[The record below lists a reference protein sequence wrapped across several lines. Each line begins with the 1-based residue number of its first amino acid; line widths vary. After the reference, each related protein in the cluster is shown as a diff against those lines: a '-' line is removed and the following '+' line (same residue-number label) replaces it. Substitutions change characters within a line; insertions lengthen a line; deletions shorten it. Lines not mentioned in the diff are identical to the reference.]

1 MHHKNRFTTAALFL
15 LAGLC
20 LSFGL
25 TSTRAFAGQ
34 ALLSEND
41 GMYPRI
47 VALSHNADAS
57 KNGAIIAS
65 ITSFTGGGHE
75 DIFVSH
81 DQGLSFTLAGQ
92 VTDSNFSK
100 GLCCGGLYELPVA
113 IGAMPA
119 GTLLWAGSVGG
130 DTPAEPMQLRI
141 FKSTDQ
147 GAHWAYLSNCATA
160 SKPRNG
166 GGLWEPEFTVGQDGK
181 LICFYSDETETG
193 HSQVLKLTQSS
204 DGMAWSAPVDIV
216 ASPTQ
221 ADRPGMANV
230 VRLPNGSYLMS
241 FEICG
246 PLNCAA
252 FLKTSADGVNWGD
265 PADHGAAIATD
276 DGATFWHTPTLA
288 WAPVAGSATGQLVLQ
303 GQILVK
309 NGVPVAGNGKT
320 ILLNAAGDGTGPWV
334 AFNAATAITMPAGT
348 AGNYCQNYSSPLLAL
363 DGGKK
368 LLQLA
373 SDFAGGNTCKTW
385 FNVAPLGGV
394 KASATTLSVAKGA
407 TATGT
412 VNLRSSANQTGVYNL
427 SVDIPGLPAE
437 VTLSDTSVTLSATID
452 TTVQVTVK
460 PTALASTNSPALFA
474 GLFGIGLL
482 GLIGIR
488 RKDGRFHPLLA
499 LLALPLILTGCGGGG
514 GSSGGGGGTTPTPV
528 STTYTGILTAT
539 SVMDPTV
546 TTSAPFTV
554 TITKTS

>member
-1 MHHKNRFTTAALFL
+1 MYRKNRFTAAVIFL

-20 LSFGL
+20 LSIGL

-41 GMYPRI
+41 GLYPRI
-47 VALSHNADAS
+47 VALSHNADNS

-65 ITSFTGGGHE
+65 VTSFTGGGHE

-81 DQGLSFTLAGQ
+81 DHGLSFTLAGQ
-92 VTDSNFSK
+92 VTDTNFNK

-130 DTPAEPMQLRI
+130 DTAAEPMQLRI

-147 GAHWAYLSNCATA
+147 GAHWAYLSNCATG

-166 GGLWEPEFTVGQDGK
+166 GGLWEPEFTIGQDGK

-204 DGMAWSAPVDIV
+204 DGVTWSTPIEIV
-216 ASPTQ
+216 ASNTQ

-230 VRLPNGSYLMS
+230 VRLPDSSYLMS
-241 FEICG
+241 FEMCG

-252 FLKTSADGVNWGD
+252 FLKTSPDGVNWGD
-265 PADHGAAIATD
+265 PASHGAAIATD
-276 DGATFWHTPTLA
+276 NGATFWHTPTLA

-303 GQILVK
+303 GQIFVK
-309 NGVPVAGNGKT
+309 NGAPITGNGKT
-320 ILLNAAGDGTGPWV
+320 LLLNAAGDGTGPWV
-334 AFNAATAITMPAGT
+334 AFDAATAITMPAGT
-348 AGNYCQNYSSPLLAL
+348 AGNFCQNYSSPLLAL

-373 SDFAGGNTCKTW
+373 SDFVSGNTCKTY
-385 FNVAPLGGV
+385 FKVAPLGGV

-407 TATGT
+407 SATGT
-412 VNLRSSANQTGVYNL
+412 VSLRSSANQAGVYNL

-437 VTLSDTSVTLSATID
+437 VTLSDASVTLSAITD

-460 PTALASTNSPALFA
+460 PTTLAATNSRVLFA
-474 GLFGIGLL
+474 GLFGVALL

-488 RKDGRFHPLLA
+488 HKNGRVYPLLA

-528 STTYTGILTAT
+528 STTYSGTLTAT
-539 SVMDPTV
+539 SAADPTV